1 MVGKRR
7 IDSFIARVGIPV
19 AYHITRLYLR
29 FVRLTVINEDGPVK
43 HMEAGGKV
51 IVALWHQRL
60 FGVINYAERFSRF
73 SPSAIVSKSRDG
85 ELIAQVVERLGFRP
99 VRGSSS
105 RGGREALTA
114 MAKDLAE
121 NPCAIHA
128 VDGPR
133 GPKGVVKAGL
143 IRMAQLAQATIF
155 PVYISAERAWVL
167 ESWDRFLIP
176 KPFGGVRVRWGDPIV
191 VPERLDEKTFEAL
204 RVTVEDALIQGHA
217 RDDLAWGWER
227 PL

>member
-1 MVGKRR
+1 
-7 IDSFIARVGIPV
+7 
-19 AYHITRLYLR
+19 
-29 FVRLTVINEDGPVK
+29 
-43 HMEAGGKV
+43 
-51 IVALWHQRL
+51 
-60 FGVINYAERFSRF
+60 
-73 SPSAIVSKSRDG
+73 
-85 ELIAQVVERLGFRP
+85 
-99 VRGSSS
+99 
-105 RGGREALTA
+105 
-114 MAKDLAE
+114 
-121 NPCAIHA
+121 
-128 VDGPR
+128 
-133 GPKGVVKAGL
+133 VKAGL